1 MATVDSAAGGD
12 GAGAGAGAGAGR
24 AEVSGGVRGTT
35 GCGSG
40 YKPDDGVVS

>member
-12 GAGAGAGAGAGR
+12 GDGDGDGAGR
-24 AEVSGGVRGTT
+24 AGVAGGVRGTT

-40 YKPDDGVVS
+40 NKPDDGVVS